1 MKHLEDFVWMK
12 KGADEPEQVA
22 ADVDLI
28 SQKMVAGYVQVF
40 PETEEAPKEE
50 N

>member
-1 MKHLEDFVWMK
+1 MDHLVHFVWMS
-12 KGADEPEQVA
+12 KGGGEPEQVE
-22 ADVDLI
+22 ADPVVI

-40 PETEEAPKEE
+40 PENETSEEK